1 MLLGFG
7 TQAAATVAV
16 FHILNHAIF
25 KAALFMTAG
34 IVDHEA
40 HSRDLRRL
48 GGLRRLMPVTFAIAL
63 LGALAMAGIPPLNG
77 FLSKELMLQEA
88 AQTVW
93 LTPWAMGL
101 LATAAALLSVAYS
114 LRFLAHGFLGPVRS
128 DYPRLPHDPG
138 PGLWAAPAILAV
150 LAVVIGLLPMTS
162 AAWLV
167 GTAAQAVTGEA
178 VAVKITHWHGLQ
190 AAALWMSLA
199 AVGGGLMVLGA
210 WPRLRALWDAMPKPE
225 ARRMFDALVEP
236 LAGIARG
243 FTERLHDG
251 DFGRAI
257 AIAVVT
263 IAGAGLWAFAG
274 GNHSPGTRALL
285 PVEPVAVVLWGVLL
299 VVALAT
305 TVLHRDR
312 VVALN
317 LADLAAKLP
326 SLPPGDSA
334 LIRTAAV
341 MLILVFAIKAA
352 LVPLQFW
359 LPGTYANAPG
369 VVAALFAIMTKVGAY
384 STLRFGTLVF
394 PPDLP
399 ATGDLLASLLL
410 PAALVSLAVGAIGT
424 LGATTLPRL
433 AAFAGIASMG
443 LAFTAIAAFTPQT
456 TAAALYYILHS
467 TLATAILFL
476 VADLVTRRRAHGRL
490 DSAAPIAQS
499 GLLAALFL
507 AAATAMAGL
516 PPLSGF
522 IGKLLILDA
531 FRDQAPLVWTV
542 ILGASFLMI
551 LGFARAGSTLFWK
564 PEGAAPPAIAEP
576 FAVGAAF
583 SLLAGLAA
591 LTLLAGPVTAWLADT
606 ATALHAPAEYIN
618 ANRLGQDG

>member
-48 GGLRRLMPVTFAIAL
+48 GGLRTLMPVTFAIAL

-114 LRFLAHGFLGPVRS
+114 LRFVANGFLGPVRS
-128 DYPRLPHDPG
+128 DYPHLPHDPG

-150 LAVVIGLLPMTS
+150 LAVVIGLVPMTS

-167 GTAAQAVTGEA
+167 GTAAQAVTGEP

-236 LAGIARG
+236 LAAIARS

-274 GNHSPGTRALL
+274 GNHSPGHPRA
-285 PVEPVAVVLWGVLL
+285 
-299 VVALAT
+299 
-305 TVLHRDR
+305 
-312 VVALN
+312 
-317 LADLAAKLP
+317 
-326 SLPPGDSA
+326 
-334 LIRTAAV
+334 
-341 MLILVFAIKAA
+341 
-352 LVPLQFW
+352 
-359 LPGTYANAPG
+359 
-369 VVAALFAIMTKVGAY
+369 
-384 STLRFGTLVF
+384 
-394 PPDLP
+394 P
-399 ATGDLLASLLL
+399 AG
-410 PAALVSLAVGAIGT
+410 
-424 LGATTLPRL
+424 R
-433 AAFAGIASMG
+433 AG
-443 LAFTAIAAFTPQT
+443 
-456 TAAALYYILHS
+456 
-467 TLATAILFL
+467 
-476 VADLVTRRRAHGRL
+476 RRRA
-490 DSAAPIAQS
+490 
-499 GLLAALFL
+499 
-507 AAATAMAGL
+507 
-516 PPLSGF
+516 
-522 IGKLLILDA
+522 
-531 FRDQAPLVWTV
+531 
-542 ILGASFLMI
+542 LG
-551 LGFARAGSTLFWK
+551 
-564 PEGAAPPAIAEP
+564 GAARGGPRHHRASPRPGRGTDPDQPRRTDHRPLLRLP
-576 FAVGAAF
+576 FG
-583 SLLAGLAA
+583 
-591 LTLLAGPVTAWLADT
+591 AGPCPDPDLGRGGDRPAHPAGP
-606 ATALHAPAEYIN
+606 ALPARDHAGRAAGPAPPVVGRRRGDRRGGRGV
-618 ANRLGQDG
+618 ARLGDDDAASRLPADLGVPPRPVQARRGRHERGQHDHRRFPWL

>member
-1 MLLGFG
+1 MNHWITAPIILPAF
-7 TQAAATVAV
+7 VAV
-16 FHILNHAIF
+16 LMIIVLRGNLALQRALAIAAGLALN
-25 KAALFMTAG
+25 G
-34 IVDHEA
+34 I
-40 HSRDLRRL
+40 
-48 GGLRRLMPVTFAIAL
+48 AIAL
-63 LGALAMAGIPPLNG
+63 LWSATTHGTEAYFLGDWPAPFGISLVLDRLSALMVA
-77 FLSKELMLQEA
+77 
-88 AQTVW
+88 
-93 LTPWAMGL
+93 L
-101 LATAAALLSVAYS
+101 LAALSFATLLNAIGSGWDAKGAHFHPLLQFLVMGVAGA
-114 LRFLAHGFLGPVRS
+114 FLTGDAFNLFVFFE
-128 DYPRLPHDPG
+128 
-138 PGLWAAPAILAV
+138 V
-150 LAVVIGLLPMTS
+150 LLIAS
-162 AAWLV
+162 Y
-167 GTAAQAVTGEA
+167 
-178 VAVKITHWHGLQ
+178 
-190 AAALWMSLA
+190 
-199 AVGGGLMVLGA
+199 GLMVHGSG
-210 WPRLRALWDAMPKPE
+210 R
-225 ARRMFDALVEP
+225 
-236 LAGIARG
+236 
-243 FTERLHDG
+243 ER
-251 DFGRAI
+251 
-257 AIAVVT
+257 
-263 IAGAGLWAFAG
+263 
-274 GNHSPGTRALL
+274 TRAGFQY
-285 PVEPVAVVLWGVLL
+285 VAFNL
-299 VVALAT
+299 VGSSLFIVALGLIYGVT
-305 TVLHRDR
+305 GT
-312 VVALN
+312 LN